1 MHDIDFLPRRIIIQ
15 RARRQRLVRDSY
27 LVALCVVGLAALG
40 YWRHDCLRQAR
51 AELQETSQRS
61 QDVQTRLK
69 ILDSL
74 EHQQAELMIKK
85 RIADHLGSRV
95 NTQDVMAE
103 LQRLLP
109 TSMALSSLNLET
121 MEVRVP
127 VTRSKSGRTNTS
139 LRVSP
144 AGVQPRKEER
154 SLYRVRL
161 VLTGLAPTDVD
172 VANFIGQLAASRLF
186 EDVTMGYAKTVS
198 FRGRSAREFRA
209 SCYVAR

>member
-1 MHDIDFLPRRIIIQ
+1 MHEIDFLPERIIVQ

-27 LVALCVVGLAALG
+27 LVAICIVGLAALG
-40 YWRHDCLRQAR
+40 YWRHGGLQQAEG
-51 AELQETSQRS
+51 ALHAAAKRS
-61 QDVQTRLK
+61 RDVQTRLK

-74 EHQQAELMIKK
+74 EQQQAELMIKK

-121 MEVRVP
+121 MEVRLP
-127 VTRSKSGRTNTS
+127 VTRSRGRRTNTS
-139 LRVSP
+139 LRVAP
-144 AGVQPRKEER
+144 AGVQPRGEEK

-172 VANFIGQLAASRLF
+172 VANFIGQLSASRLF
-186 EDVTMGYAKTVS
+186 EDVTMGYAKNVS